1 MTEARIMIV
10 EDERITAEHL
20 QEILSELGYTVTAAV
35 ANAADA
41 IREAQNTSPDLI
53 LMDIHIEGTMD
64 GIDAAR
70 IIRERFHIPVV
81 YLTAHAA
88 VATLDRAKDADPL
101 GYIVKPFQ
109 ESELQASIEM
119 ALHKNEVDQA
129 QREREDR

>member
-1 MTEARIMIV
+1 LAKTNQFMTEARIMIV

-81 YLTAHAA
+81 YQIGRAH
-88 VATLDRAKDADPL
+88 V
-101 GYIVKPFQ
+101 
-109 ESELQASIEM
+109 
-119 ALHKNEVDQA
+119 
-129 QREREDR
+129 